1 MARDNRPKA
10 RREGRGAS
18 KARPGSPRPCPEA
31 RPGWEPAWPLGCRVP
46 PGPVP
51 QKHALGAHHPGGAPG
66 NPRPCPEARPR
77 THPGREPA
85 WPLGY
90 RVPPGPPLRARSTG
104 PPRQGGHSTWRS
116 GGQEQPVRS
125 PWRQAGHSLT
135 PREHPPVPVPV
146 PGGRSVPH
154 PQEGLARAR
163 RNRRR
168 GACRTPPAPR
178 KASAAPGHAQ
188 EAWLSW
194 VGQPLAVQPPS
205 RVRLC
210 WAMVGD
216 FRPGPAQNSCSWPRK
231 WPTSWLMT

>member
-1 MARDNRPKA
+1 MW
-10 RREGRGAS
+10 
-18 KARPGSPRPCPEA
+18 PGSPRPCPEA
-31 RPGWEPAWPLGCRVP
+31 RPGREPAWPLRCRVP
-46 PGPVP
+46 PKPVP

-66 NPRPCPEARPR
+66 NPRPCPEARP
-77 THPGREPA
+77 GREPA
-85 WPLGY
+85 WPLGC
-90 RVPPGPPLRARSTG
+90 RVPPGPPPRARSTG
-104 PPRQGGHSTWRS
+104 PPRQGGQSTWRS

-125 PWRQAGHSLT
+125 PGRQAGHSHVRVLLDG
-135 PREHPPVPVPV
+135 PGLGL
-146 PGGRSVPH
+146 PGGRRATASPR
-154 PQEGLARAR
+154 EGILQCRRWCRVGGPCRTPRRASR
-163 RNRRR
+163 GHAGSRR
-168 GACRTPPAPR
+168 GACRTPAPR

>member
-10 RREGRGAS
+10 HREGRGAS
-18 KARPGSPRPCPEA
+18 KAWPESPCPCPEA
-31 RPGWEPAWPLGCRVP
+31 
-46 PGPVP
+46 
-51 QKHALGAHHPGGAPG
+51 
-66 NPRPCPEARPR
+66 
-77 THPGREPA
+77 HPGRELA

-90 RVPPGPPLRARSTG
+90 RVPPKPPPRARSTG
-104 PPRQGGHSTWRS
+104 PPRQGGQSTWRS
-116 GGQEQPVRS
+116 GGQEQAGRS
-125 PWRQAGHSLT
+125 PGRQAGHGLT
-135 PREHPPVPVPV
+135 PGGHPPVPALV

-154 PQEGLARAR
+154 PQEGLTRAR

-168 GACRTPPAPR
+168 GACRTPAPR